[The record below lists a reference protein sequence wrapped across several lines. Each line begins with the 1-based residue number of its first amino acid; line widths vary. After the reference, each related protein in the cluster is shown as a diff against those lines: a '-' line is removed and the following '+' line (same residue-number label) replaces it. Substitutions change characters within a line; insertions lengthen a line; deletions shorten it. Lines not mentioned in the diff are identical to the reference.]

1 MNGPRGQF
9 YRELCANNK
18 LNCAVSLPVS
28 NIMKSKPVE
37 MKIGQE
43 NYFVNSSQLTD
54 TEKTEFKSRLDLNL
68 KTL

>member
-43 NYFVNSSQLTD
+43 CRKLSCQLFATD
-54 TEKTEFKSRLDLNL
+54 RHRKSRIQV
-68 KTL
+68 KT